1 MSWLPLGLTISALD
15 IFPSFSIRILT
26 VQTNDFDW
34 SKTEVGWSHW
44 L

>member
-1 MSWLPLGLTISALD
+1 MSGFPLDLTISAFE
-15 IFPSFSIRILT
+15 IFPSFSIRIFT

-34 SKTEVGWSHW
+34 SKIEVGWSHW